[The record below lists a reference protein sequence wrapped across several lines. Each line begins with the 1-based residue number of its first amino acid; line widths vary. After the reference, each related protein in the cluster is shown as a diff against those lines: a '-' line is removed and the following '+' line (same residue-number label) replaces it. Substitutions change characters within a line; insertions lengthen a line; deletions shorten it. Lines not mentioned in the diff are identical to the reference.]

1 MRARTGKTDV
11 VRTYGHFAWYELM
24 TTDVQAA
31 KAFYTKV
38 MGWSA
43 QDASGPGRPY
53 VLFTAGRAVIG
64 GLMGL
69 PDSAQATG
77 GKPYWVGYVAVK
89 DVDAA
94 VACIKRLG
102 GAVHVPPTDIPNIS
116 RFAVFADPQTAT
128 LALLTSHSPD
138 HAQPADVNAP
148 GRVGWHE
155 LFAADQDKAL
165 VFYGALFGWQRAEAD
180 VDELGTYQ
188 LFATGAQTIGG
199 VLTKP
204 PIMPAPF
211 WLYYFNID
219 NIEAAAK
226 RVQAG
231 GGKIL
236 EGPSEG
242 PGGNWTVQ
250 CADPQGALFALEG
263 QQGRRAVGYFERAP
277 KRDRPDAPRRRWSW

>member
-1 MRARTGKTDV
+1 VPARTGKTDV
-11 VRTYGHFAWYELM
+11 VRAYGHFAWYELM
-24 TTDVQAA
+24 TTDIEAA

-38 MGWSA
+38 MGWGA

-69 PDSAQATG
+69 PDSAWATG
-77 GKPYWVGYVAVK
+77 GKPYWMGYVGVE

-94 VACIKRLG
+94 VARIEQLG

-128 LALLTSHSPD
+128 LALLTSHGPD
-138 HAQPADVNAP
+138 HAQAGDVSAP

-155 LFAADQDKAL
+155 LFAADRDKAL
-165 VFYGALFGWQRAEAD
+165 VFYGALFGWQKAD
-180 VDELGTYQ
+180 ADIGELGYQ
-188 LFATGAQTIGG
+188 LFSAGAQTIGG
-199 VLTKP
+199 MLTKP

-226 RVQAG
+226 RVEAG

-242 PGGNWTVQ
+242 PAGSWTVQ
-250 CADPQGALFALEG
+250 CTDPQGALFALEA
-263 QQGRRAVGYFERAP
+263 QHGRRPIGYFERAGS
-277 KRDRPDAPRRRWSW
+277 RDRPDAPRRRWSW